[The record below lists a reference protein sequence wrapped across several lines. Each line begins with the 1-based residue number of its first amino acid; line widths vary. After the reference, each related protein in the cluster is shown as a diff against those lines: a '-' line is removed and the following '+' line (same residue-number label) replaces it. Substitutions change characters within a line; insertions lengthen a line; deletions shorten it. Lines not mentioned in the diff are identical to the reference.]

1 MNKSYNTRVIVG
13 SQWGDE
19 GKGKVVDLLS
29 EKIDM
34 VVRCQGGN
42 NAGHTIV
49 VGGKKLITHLIP
61 SGILHPKTIC
71 VIASGVVVDLKVLA
85 EEIKSLED
93 LDIDVISRLRIS
105 DRAHAILP
113 EHIERDKNREE
124 SRGDKKIGTTGRGIG
139 PCYQDKI
146 SRSGYRIGNCS
157 SVLSGEYL
165 EAYNK
170 ISSCICDTVDLVHNA
185 LEEDQFILFEGAQGA
200 MLDID
205 HGTYPYVTSSNTTSA
220 GICTG
225 AGIPPQAI
233 TKVTGIVK
241 AYCTRVGEG
250 PFPTELHDELGE
262 KIRKEG
268 GEFGATTGRPR
279 RCGWLD
285 LVALKHAT
293 RLNGITDFALTKL
306 DVLDTLDE
314 IKVCTG
320 YEYNGKKYSYFPAD
334 LEIAENV
341 SPIYESFPG
350 WKSST
355 VEAKKLEDLPEN
367 ARKYLEKIQEHTGIP
382 YSMVSVGPDRE
393 QTII

>member
-1 MNKSYNTRVIVG
+1 MNKSYKTQVIVG
-13 SQWGDE
+13 AQWGDE
-19 GKGKVVDLLS
+19 GKGKVVDILS

-49 VGGKKLITHLIP
+49 VDGKKLVTHLIP
-61 SGILHPKTIC
+61 SGILHSNTIC

-93 LDIDVISRLRIS
+93 LGIDVVSRLRIS
-105 DRAHAILP
+105 DRAHVILP
-113 EHIERDKNREE
+113 EHIEKDKKREE

-146 SRSGYRIGNCS
+146 SRSGYRVGDCFK
-157 SVLSGEYL
+157 VLNGEYL

-170 ISSCICDTVDLVHNA
+170 ISSSICDTVDLIHNA
-185 LEEDQFILFEGAQGA
+185 FDEGKEILFEGAQGA

-220 GICTG
+220 GLCTG
-225 AGIPPQAI
+225 AGVPPQAI

-250 PFPTELHDELGE
+250 PFPTELLDELGE
-262 KIRKEG
+262 QIRKEG

-285 LVALKHAT
+285 LVALKHST
-293 RLNGITDFALTKL
+293 RINGITDFALTKL
-306 DVLDTLDE
+306 DVLDNLDE
-314 IKVCTG
+314 IKVCTE
-320 YEYNGKKYSYFPAD
+320 YEYKGKRYKYFPANI
-334 LEIAENV
+334 EIAENLK
-341 SPIYESFPG
+341 PIYTSFPG

-355 VEAKKLEDLPEN
+355 IDCRKFEDLPEN
-367 ARKYLEKIQEHTGIP
+367 AQEYLNKIQEYTGIP
-382 YSMVSVGPDRE
+382 YSIISVGPDRE
-393 QTII
+393 QSIL